1 MAQAFP
7 PLGQEYEPF
16 LYAVVCDEGNG
27 MPLTMV
33 SAIARSGADPWKEAA
48 RLAKLPKAVAL
59 EALARVIPD
68 QGEAD
73 GEAIA
78 NRLLSLLPSAREEI
92 KLPFVGARTAAF
104 KTEASETSAFRD
116 AAPRGKR
123 LIPVAIA
130 LVLALALL
138 GIFRKTPPFDASQ
151 RPPAASAPVA
161 DKANP

>member
-1 MAQAFP
+1 MPQAFP

-68 QGEAD
+68 HGVAD

-78 NRLLSLLPSAREEI
+78 NRLLSLLPSARDEI
-92 KLPFVGARTAAF
+92 MR
-104 KTEASETSAFRD
+104 S
-116 AAPRGKR
+116 
-123 LIPVAIA
+123 
-130 LVLALALL
+130 
-138 GIFRKTPPFDASQ
+138 
-151 RPPAASAPVA
+151 
-161 DKANP
+161 